1 MNPDLMKMLIPFLA
15 GAGLTHFAASIKKLK
30 ETMMPSEGAGAGGAK
45 RPVPP
50 ALQAMLQAGQPP
62 AQAAPSGGAPN
73 LAALAQLLASRG
85 AQ

>member
-1 MNPDLMKMLIPFLA
+1 MNPELMKMLMPFLA
-15 GAGLTHFAASIKKLK
+15 GAGLAHFASSIKKLK
-30 ETMMPSEGAGAGGAK
+30 ETMTPAPGGAGPQ

-62 AQAAPSGGAPN
+62 AQAAPTGQPN
-73 LAALAQLLASRG
+73 LAALAQMLASRG